1 MANEE
6 IIKICG
12 IANLE
17 DASLAIDLGYDIL
30 GVILDKNVVRHGTVG
45 LIEKIGNMG
54 GTTAAVYTSYES
66 VKNDPSSSDYIQ
78 LHFRHS
84 AEQIREIKDQ
94 YRKKIISVISYNGKE
109 NIDSQINEKVSAG
122 SDLVLIENREGI
134 VKYLPGI
141 ENASRNPR
149 VGVAGKI
156 GISNVSEVRERGF
169 RFIDASSSLEISPG
183 KKDHAVMKAFIETA
197 RCSHATV

>member
-1 MANEE
+1 MENEE

-12 IANLE
+12 IANIE
-17 DASLAIDLGYDIL
+17 DASHAIDLGYDIL
-30 GVILDKNVVRHGTVG
+30 GVILDTKVVRHGTVD
-45 LIEKIGNMG
+45 LIEKIRNMG

-78 LHFRHS
+78 LHFSHS
-84 AEQIREIKDQ
+84 TEQITEIKDR
-94 YRKKIISVISYNGKE
+94 YRKKIISVISYTGKE
-109 NIDSQINEKVSAG
+109 NIDSQIQEKISAG
-122 SDLVLIENREGI
+122 ADLVLVENREGI

-141 ENASRNPR
+141 EFASGNHR

-156 GISNVSEVRERGF
+156 RISNVSEIRERGF

-183 KKDHAVMKAFIETA
+183 KKDHVLMKAFIERA